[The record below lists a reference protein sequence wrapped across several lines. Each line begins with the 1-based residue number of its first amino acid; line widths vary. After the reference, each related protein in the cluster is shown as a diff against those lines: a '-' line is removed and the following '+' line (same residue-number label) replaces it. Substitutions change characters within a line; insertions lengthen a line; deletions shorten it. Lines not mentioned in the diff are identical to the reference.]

1 MKEKIVK
8 AISILLKDWLSESDV
23 EKNIA
28 VPPSD
33 DLGDYAFPCFAL
45 SKVLRKN
52 PAVIAADIKERI
64 GIIDGGKIRV
74 ESSGGYLNFFIDKR
88 ELAASVIEN
97 YSHAVPQSLADCGVE
112 PVGMVDGRPVRAV
125 VEFASPNTNKPLHL
139 GHLRNMSIG
148 DSTARILSFCGC
160 EVFKASI
167 NNDRGVHICKSML
180 ACKRCGNGAT
190 PQSAGVKSD
199 HFVGDYYVMFNDKS
213 KLDPSWGDDAQK
225 MLKDWEEGEP
235 ETVELWKKMN
245 KWALDGFRETYKL
258 FGISFDREYYESD
271 IYKNGKEI
279 VAEGLDKGIFYKR
292 EDDAVAVNLGEEKL
306 GGKDNEKVL
315 LRPDGTSVYIVQ
327 DLYLALLKDK
337 EFKYDKS
344 IYVVGN
350 EQDYHFAVL
359 IAIFKKLGYGVG
371 EKMKHLS
378 YGMVE
383 LPEGKMKS
391 REGTVVDADDLVT
404 ETKELAKK
412 EVSER
417 YEIGEAEAEERSI
430 RIALAAVK
438 YQLLKVDI
446 AKNMVFDPKKA
457 ISFEGDTGPY
467 LLYSYARASSILRKA
482 GRSVSPVDIYN
493 GINTDNGGENAGIGN
508 GINVNDDDN
517 NSQQTVGA
525 NCVRPR
531 VDKSDL
537 PETFEP
543 AEIKLLKKIAFFPE
557 AVSFAYNRLSSSV
570 IANYAFDLAQLF
582 NEFYHASQV
591 IGSGGA
597 VEAFRVNLVAAFR
610 SVMRG
615 CLELLGIEAVE
626 EM

>member
-1 MKEKIVK
+1 VKEKIVE
-8 AISILLKDWLSESDV
+8 AVSILLKDHLSESDV

-45 SKVLRKN
+45 SKILKKN
-52 PAVIAADIKERI
+52 PAVIAADLKERI
-64 GIIDGGKIRV
+64 GPIDGGRVRV
-74 ESSGGYLNFFIDKR
+74 EASGGYLNFFVDKR
-88 ELAASVIEN
+88 ELAASVIET
-97 YSHAVPQSLADCGVE
+97 YSNAVPKTLADCGAA
-112 PVGMVDGRPVRAV
+112 PIGAVDGRQQRVV

-148 DSTARILSFCGC
+148 DSVARILSFCCC

-180 ACKRCGNGAT
+180 AYKRCGNGAT

-213 KLDPSWGDDAQK
+213 NADPSWGDDAQK
-225 MLKDWEEGEP
+225 MLKGWEEGEP
-235 ETVELWKKMN
+235 GIVELWKKMN

-258 FGISFDREYYESD
+258 FGISFDKEYYESD

-279 VAEGLDKGIFYKR
+279 VAEGLSKGIFYKR
-292 EDDAVAVNLGEEKL
+292 EDGAVAVSLEEEKL
-306 GGKDNEKVL
+306 GDKVL

-337 EFKYDKS
+337 EFKYDRS
-344 IYVVGN
+344 FYVVGN

-359 IAIFKKLGYGVG
+359 IAIFKKLGYDVAG
-371 EKMKHLS
+371 KMKHLS

-391 REGTVVDADDLVT
+391 REGTVVDADDLIL
-404 ETKELAKK
+404 ETKELAKR
-412 EVSER
+412 EVIER
-417 YEIGEAEAEERSI
+417 YEVAEAEADGRSL

-438 YQLLKVDI
+438 YQLLKIDI

-467 LLYSYARASSILRKA
+467 LLYGYARASSILRKA
-482 GRSVSPVDIYN
+482 G
-493 GINTDNGGENAGIGN
+493 GAGERI
-508 GINVNDDDN
+508 
-517 NSQQTVGA
+517 
-525 NCVRPR
+525 
-531 VDKSDL
+531 DKSQL
-537 PETFEP
+537 PENFDA

-557 AVSFAYNRLSSSV
+557 AVSYAYNRLSPSV

-597 VEAFRVNLVAAFR
+597 TEKFRVSLVAAFR
-610 SVMRG
+610 SVMRC
-615 CLELLGIEAVE
+615 CLGLMGIEAVE

>member
-1 MKEKIVK
+1 LKEKIVE
-8 AISILLKDWLSESDV
+8 AISILLKDHLSESDI

-45 SKVLRKN
+45 SKVLKKN
-52 PAVIAADIKERI
+52 PAVIAADLKDRV
-64 GIIDGGKIRV
+64 GIIDGGKVRV
-74 ESSGGYLNFFIDKR
+74 EASGGYLNFFIDKR

-97 YSHAVPQSLADCGVE
+97 YSRSVPSGLADCGVS
-112 PVGMVDGRPVRAV
+112 PIGTVDGRPLRMV

-148 DSTARILSFCGC
+148 DSVARILSFCGC
-160 EVFKASI
+160 EVFKACI

-180 ACKRCGNGAT
+180 AYKRCGNGAA
-190 PQSAGVKSD
+190 PESAGVKSD

-213 KLDPSWGDDAQK
+213 SADPSWGDDAQK

-235 ETVELWKKMN
+235 DTVELWKRMN

-258 FGISFDREYYESD
+258 FGISFDKEYYESG

-279 VAEGLDKGIFYKR
+279 VAEGLSKGIFYKR
-292 EDDAVAVNLGEEKL
+292 EDGAAAVNLEDEKL
-306 GGKDNEKVL
+306 GDKVL

-337 EFKYDKS
+337 EFKYDRS
-344 IYVVGN
+344 FYVVGN

-359 IAIFKKLGYGVG
+359 IAIFKKLGYDVAG
-371 EKMKHLS
+371 KMKHLS

-391 REGTVVDADDLVT
+391 REGTVVDADDLIH
-404 ETKELAKK
+404 ETKELAKR
-412 EVSER
+412 EVAER
-417 YEIGEAEAEERSI
+417 YDVAEAEAEGRSL

-438 YQLLKVDI
+438 YQLLKIDI

-482 GRSVSPVDIYN
+482 GGLGDVD
-493 GINTDNGGENAGIGN
+493 G
-508 GINVNDDDN
+508 
-517 NSQQTVGA
+517 SQ
-525 NCVRPR
+525 
-531 VDKSDL
+531 L
-537 PETFEP
+537 PESFE
-543 AEIKLLKKIAFFPE
+543 ASEIRLLKKIAFFPE
-557 AVSFAYNRLSSSV
+557 AVGFAYHRLSPSV

-582 NEFYHASQV
+582 NEFYHSSQV

-597 VEAFRVNLVAAFR
+597 VEAFRVSLVSAFR
-610 SVMRG
+610 SVISS
-615 CLELLGIEAVE
+615 CLGLLGIEAIE

>member
-1 MKEKIVK
+1 MKEKIAE
-8 AISILLKDWLSESDV
+8 AISILLKDHLSESDI

-45 SKVLRKN
+45 SKVLKKN
-52 PAVIAADIKERI
+52 PAVIAADLKDRI
-64 GIIDGGKIRV
+64 GTIGNDGSVRV
-74 ESSGGYLNFFIDKR
+74 EASGGYLNFFVDKR
-88 ELAASVIEN
+88 ELAASVIGN
-97 YSHAVPQSLADCGVE
+97 YSSAIPSSLADCGVASI
-112 PVGMVDGRPVRAV
+112 GIAADGRPLRMV

-148 DSTARILSFCGC
+148 DSVARILSFCGC
-160 EVFKASI
+160 DVFKASI

-180 ACKRCGNGAT
+180 AYKRCGNGAT
-190 PQSAGVKSD
+190 PESAGVKSD

-213 KLDPSWGDDAQK
+213 SADPSWGDDAQK
-225 MLKDWEEGEP
+225 MLKEWEEGESS
-235 ETVELWKKMN
+235 TVELWKKMN

-258 FGISFDREYYESD
+258 FGISFDKEYYESG

-279 VAEGLDKGIFYKR
+279 VAEGLGKGIFYKR
-292 EDDAVAVNLGEEKL
+292 EDGAVAVNLEEEKL
-306 GGKDNEKVL
+306 GDKVL

-327 DLYLALLKDK
+327 DLYLALLKDE

-344 IYVVGN
+344 FYVVGN

-359 IAIFKKLGYGVG
+359 IAIFKKLGYDVAG
-371 EKMKHLS
+371 KMKHLS

-391 REGTVVDADDLVT
+391 REGTVVDADDLIL
-404 ETKELAKK
+404 ETKELAKR
-412 EVSER
+412 EVVER
-417 YEIGEAEAEERSI
+417 YDVAEAEAEGRSL

-438 YQLLKVDI
+438 YQLLKIDI

-482 GRSVSPVDIYN
+482 GWRGNVGNN
-493 GINTDNGGENAGIGN
+493 G
-508 GINVNDDDN
+508 DDN
-517 NSQQTVGA
+517 NKCRIDRSQ
-525 NCVRPR
+525 
-531 VDKSDL
+531 L
-537 PETFEP
+537 PESFE
-543 AEIKLLKKIAFFPE
+543 ASEIRLLKKIAFFPE
-557 AVSFAYNRLSSSV
+557 AVGFAYNRLAPSV

-582 NEFYHASQV
+582 NEFYHSSQV

-597 VEAFRVNLVAAFR
+597 VEAFRVNLVSSFR
-610 SVMRG
+610 SVIRV
-615 CLELLGIEAVE
+615 CLGLLGIEAIE

>member
-1 MKEKIVK
+1 MKGEAFRLKKTLKDFDFKDMKEKIVE
-8 AISILLKDWLSESDV
+8 AVSTLLKDHLSESDV
-23 EKNIA
+23 ERNIA

-45 SKVLRKN
+45 SKLLKKN
-52 PAVIAADIKERI
+52 PAVIAADLKERI
-64 GIIDGGKIRV
+64 GPIDNGRVRV

-88 ELAASVIEN
+88 ELAASVIET
-97 YSHAVPQSLADCGVE
+97 YSNAFPASLADCGV
-112 PVGMVDGRPVRAV
+112 PPIGMVDGRPLRAV

-148 DSTARILSFCGC
+148 DSAARILSFCGC

-180 ACKRCGNGAT
+180 AYMRCGNGAT
-190 PQSAGVKSD
+190 PESAGVKSD
-199 HFVGDYYVMFNDKS
+199 RFVGDYYVMFNDKS
-213 KLDPSWGDDAQK
+213 AADPSWGDDAQK
-225 MLKDWEEGEP
+225 MLKEWEEGEP
-235 ETVELWKKMN
+235 EIVELWKKMN

-258 FGISFDREYYESD
+258 FGISFDKEYYESG

-279 VAEGLDKGIFYKR
+279 VSEGLDKGIFYKR
-292 EDDAVAVNLGEEKL
+292 EDGAAAVSLEDEKL
-306 GGKDNEKVL
+306 GDKVL

-344 IYVVGN
+344 YYVVGN

-359 IAIFKKLGYGVG
+359 IAIFKKLGYDVAG
-371 EKMKHLS
+371 KMKHLS

-391 REGTVVDADDLVT
+391 REGTVVDADDLIR
-404 ETKELAKK
+404 ETKELAKR
-412 EVSER
+412 EVVER
-417 YEIGEAEAEERSI
+417 YEVGEAEAEARSL

-438 YQLLKVDI
+438 YQLLKIDI

-482 GRSVSPVDIYN
+482 GRA
-493 GINTDNGGENAGIGN
+493 GE
-508 GINVNDDDN
+508 
-517 NSQQTVGA
+517 
-525 NCVRPR
+525 RF
-531 VDKSDL
+531 DKSRL
-537 PETFEP
+537 PESFE
-543 AEIKLLKKIAFFPE
+543 ASEVKLLKKIAFFPE
-557 AVSFAYNRLSSSV
+557 AAGYAYNRLSPSV

-597 VEAFRVNLVAAFR
+597 VESFRVSLVAAFR
-610 SVMRG
+610 SVMRT
-615 CLELLGIEAVE
+615 CLGLMGIEAIE

>member
-1 MKEKIVK
+1 MKEKIVE
-8 AISILLKDWLSESDV
+8 ALSILLKDSLSESDV

-45 SKVLRKN
+45 SKILKKN
-52 PAVIAADIKERI
+52 PAAIAADLKERI
-64 GIIDGGKIRV
+64 GPVGKEGSVRV
-74 ESSGGYLNFFIDKR
+74 EASGGYLNFFIDKR
-88 ELAASVIEN
+88 ELAAAVIET
-97 YSHAVPQSLADCGVE
+97 YSNAVPTSMADCGAAPAGVAN
-112 PVGMVDGRPVRAV
+112 GRPQRAV

-160 EVFKASI
+160 EVFKTSI

-180 ACKRCGNGAT
+180 AYKRCGNGAE

-213 KLDPSWGDDAQK
+213 NADPSWTEDAQK
-225 MLKDWEEGEP
+225 MLKAWEDGDP
-235 ETVELWKKMN
+235 DTVELWKKMN

-258 FGISFDREYYESD
+258 FGISFDKEYYESG

-279 VAEGLDKGIFYKR
+279 VAEGLSKGIFYKR
-292 EDDAVAVNLGEEKL
+292 EDGAAAVDLEEEKL
-306 GGKDNEKVL
+306 GAKVL

-337 EFKYDKS
+337 EFNYDKS
-344 IYVVGN
+344 FYVVGN
-350 EQDYHFAVL
+350 EQDHHFAVL
-359 IAIFKKLGYGVG
+359 IAIFKKLGYDVAG
-371 EKMKHLS
+371 KMKHLS

-391 REGTVVDADDLVT
+391 REGTVVDADDLIL
-404 ETKELAKK
+404 ETKELAKR
-412 EVSER
+412 EVAER
-417 YEIGEAEAEERSI
+417 YEVAEAEAEGRSL

-438 YQLLKVDI
+438 YQLLKIDI

-482 GRSVSPVDIYN
+482 GGV
-493 GINTDNGGENAGIGN
+493 GE
-508 GINVNDDDN
+508 
-517 NSQQTVGA
+517 
-525 NCVRPR
+525 RL
-531 VDKSDL
+531 DKSQL
-537 PETFEP
+537 PESFEP
-543 AEIKLLKKIAFFPE
+543 AEIKLMKKTAFFPE
-557 AVSFAYNRLSSSV
+557 AVTYAYNRLSPSV

-582 NEFYHASQV
+582 NEFYHANQV

-597 VEAFRVNLVAAFR
+597 VEKFRVNLVGAFR
-610 SVMRG
+610 SVMKC
-615 CLELLGIEAVE
+615 CLGLMGIEAIE

>member
-1 MKEKIVK
+1 MKEKIVE
-8 AISILLKDWLSESDV
+8 AVSILLKDHLSESDI

-45 SKVLRKN
+45 SKALKKN
-52 PAVIAADIKERI
+52 PAVIAADLKERI
-64 GIIDGGKIRV
+64 GPVDGGRVRV
-74 ESSGGYLNFFIDKR
+74 EAAGGYLNFFIDKR
-88 ELAASVIEN
+88 ELAASVIEA
-97 YSHAVPQSLADCGVE
+97 YSNAVPKTMADCGAA
-112 PVGMVDGRPVRAV
+112 PIGMTDGRPQRVV

-148 DSTARILSFCGC
+148 DSVSRILSFCGC

-180 ACKRCGNGAT
+180 AYKRCGNGAT

-213 KLDPSWGDDAQK
+213 AADPSWGEEAQK
-225 MLKDWEEGEP
+225 MLKEWEEGEP
-235 ETVELWKKMN
+235 GIVELWKKMN

-258 FGISFDREYYESD
+258 FGISFDKEYYESD

-279 VAEGLDKGIFYKR
+279 VAEGLSKGIFYKR
-292 EDDAVAVNLGEEKL
+292 EDGAAAVSLEDEKL
-306 GGKDNEKVL
+306 GDKVL

-337 EFKYDKS
+337 EFKYDRS
-344 IYVVGN
+344 FYVVGN
-350 EQDYHFAVL
+350 EQDHHFAVL
-359 IAIFKKLGYGVG
+359 IAIFKKLGYDVAG
-371 EKMKHLS
+371 KMKHLS

-391 REGTVVDADDLVT
+391 REGTVVDADDLIL
-404 ETKELAKK
+404 ETKELAKR
-412 EVSER
+412 EVVER
-417 YEIGEAEAEERSI
+417 YEVAEAEAEGRSL

-438 YQLLKVDI
+438 YQLLKIDI

-467 LLYSYARASSILRKA
+467 LLYGYARASSILRKA
-482 GRSVSPVDIYN
+482 GGV
-493 GINTDNGGENAGIGN
+493 GERIEK
-508 GINVNDDDN
+508 
-517 NSQQTVGA
+517 SQF
-525 NCVRPR
+525 
-531 VDKSDL
+531 
-537 PETFEP
+537 PESFDA
-543 AEIKLLKKIAFFPE
+543 AEIKLIKKIAFFPE
-557 AVSFAYNRLSSSV
+557 AVGYAYNRLSPSV

-582 NEFYHASQV
+582 NEFYHANQV

-597 VEAFRVNLVAAFR
+597 TEKFRVNLVSAFR
-610 SVMRG
+610 SVMRV
-615 CLELLGIEAVE
+615 CLELMGIEAIE